1 MPDIRLIASDM
12 DGTLLDAQGRIS
24 PRTLSALRKA
34 QEKGVIFTMCTGRF
48 HTHCCA
54 LARDMGLNCSII
66 ASNGGSVFDGIS
78 QRMVG
83 GTSAGC
89 CLSSHGAGD
98 FRALSD
104 SVSHHH
110 ARRIYGSA

>member
-54 LARDMGLNCSII
+54 LARDVGLNCSII

-78 QRMVG
+78 QCMVG
-83 GTSAGC
+83 
-89 CLSSHGAGD
+89 
-98 FRALSD
+98 
-104 SVSHHH
+104 
-110 ARRIYGSA
+110 

>member
-54 LARDMGLNCSII
+54 LARDVGLNCSII
-66 ASNGGSVFDGIS
+66 ASNGGSGFDGWIS
-78 QRMVG
+78 RFTRCFCLNSRIRKCG
-83 GTSAGC
+83 SA
-89 CLSSHGAGD
+89 
-98 FRALSD
+98 
-104 SVSHHH
+104 H
-110 ARRIYGSA
+110 ARSCSRCPVRILQPRAG